1 MTAAPGAPRRAVTVG
16 MVGAVAVL
24 VAVGMIGRAGTGPVP
39 IGVDVAVG
47 VLACAVLAGLPR
59 WPVAV
64 AAVLVGLAAFSPA
77 ATPPA
82 TLAVLLVAQF
92 RPLPPAVAIGLAGI
106 AAHAVQGV
114 LRPVDGLPYGWWL
127 VLDVA
132 AHAALVAWGALLRAR
147 RDLLHSLRE
156 RAHRAESE
164 QAERVAAARA
174 AERTVI
180 AREMH
185 DVLAHRLSL
194 VAASAGALE
203 YRPDAPPAQLA
214 RAAGVVRDGVQ
225 VALDELREVIGVLR
239 ADGTTSAGDRPQPV
253 LGDLAGLI
261 EESRTAGSDVRVDE
275 CLDDPRTLPAT
286 VGRTA
291 YRIVQEGLTNA
302 RRHAPGTTVHLRLAG
317 RPGAGLEI
325 EIRNPLPDQPT
336 PSRPGGTGLVGL
348 GERASLAGGRLTH
361 RATGGEFHLSAALP
375 WPG

>member
-1 MTAAPGAPRRAVTVG
+1 MTSVPRLPRRAVTIG

-24 VAVGMIGRAGTGPVP
+24 VAVGMVGRSGTGPVP
-39 IGVDVAVG
+39 VGVDVAVG
-47 VLACAVLAGLPR
+47 VLACAVVAGLPR
-59 WPVAV
+59 WPVA
-64 AAVLVGLAAFSPA
+64 AASVLVVLAAFSPA

-106 AAHAVQGV
+106 VAHAVQGV

-147 RDLLHSLRE
+147 RDLLHSLLE
-156 RAHRAESE
+156 RAHRAEAE
-164 QAERVAAARA
+164 QAERVAAARS

-203 YRPDAPPAQLA
+203 YRPDAPPEQLA

-225 VALDELREVIGVLR
+225 IALDELREVIGVLR
-239 ADGTTSAGDRPQPV
+239 ADGTATGNDRPQPV
-253 LGDLAGLI
+253 LGDLAGLV
-261 EESRTAGSDVRVDE
+261 EESRAAGSDVRVDD

-302 RRHAPGTTVHLRLAG
+302 RKHAPGATVHVRLAG

-325 EIRNPLPDQPT
+325 EIRNPLPDPPA

-348 GERASLAGGRLTH
+348 GERATLAGGHLTH
-361 RATGGEFHLSAALP
+361 RATGGQFRLSAALP